1 MTQMD
6 FRSNAGGISLKAT
19 FSNGKIIN
27 YGAWND
33 PYVRAFLKDFCL
45 RNCCY
50 DCHAKLAHND
60 ADLTIGD
67 FWGAEKSLPNLMG
80 EDKRLSLVIPQTE
93 KGSVLLQ
100 KILPYTMWD
109 TCPIEDGISHNP
121 SIVFSSSKNEKI
133 DIFWKYYC
141 IMPFFKTMNY
151 CEIGGKF
158 EQIRRGLY
166 DRWKSLKSF
175 DFHL

>member
-1 MTQMD
+1 
-6 FRSNAGGISLKAT
+6 
-19 FSNGKIIN
+19 
-27 YGAWND
+27 
-33 PYVRAFLKDFCL
+33 
-45 RNCCY
+45 
-50 DCHAKLAHND
+50 
-60 ADLTIGD
+60 
-67 FWGAEKSLPNLMG
+67 
-80 EDKRLSLVIPQTE
+80 
-93 KGSVLLQ
+93 
-100 KILPYTMWD
+100 MWD